1 MGGEYPKAMYQ
12 DGGDELIWDQP
23 VRTVIVA
30 DENEEKA
37 LRLKGW
43 RLHPIANP
51 LDHDGDGK
59 AGGSLPR
66 RRRNSGA
73 AQ

>member
-1 MGGEYPKAMYQ
+1 MGGSEYPKALYQ
-12 DGGDELIWDQP
+12 DGGDDLIWGKP
-23 VRTVIVA
+23 VRTAVA
-30 DENEEKA
+30 HDEEEEKA

-51 LDHDGDGK
+51 LDHDGNGK

-66 RRRNSGA
+66 RRKGNG
-73 AQ
+73 